1 MMHSFCEMV
10 QIIIS
15 YVGLFIYGIDAKSTF
30 NYSLHIRQNL
40 IMYMVF
46 FPRFRIGSTRRL
58 RVFDHRWLQGFT
70 IFVNLLGV
78 DAD

>member
-40 IMYMVF
+40 IMYMF
-46 FPRFRIGSTRRL
+46 FFQGFVL
-58 RVFDHRWLQGFT
+58 VLQGGLEYL
-70 IFVNLLGV
+70 IIDGYKDSLYL
-78 DAD
+78 